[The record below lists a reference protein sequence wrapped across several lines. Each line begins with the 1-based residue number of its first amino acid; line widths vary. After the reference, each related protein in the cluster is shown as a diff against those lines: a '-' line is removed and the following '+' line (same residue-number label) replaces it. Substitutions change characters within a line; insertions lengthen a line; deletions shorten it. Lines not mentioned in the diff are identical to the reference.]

1 MTPRELVPGV
11 FSVGAIDWDLRLF
24 DELIP
29 TPDGTSYNSYLIQGS
44 EKTALIDT
52 INPPMFADLTTN
64 LDRLG
69 VEKIDYI
76 IANHAEQD
84 HAGSIPA
91 MLERFSGAKVVTN
104 AK

>member
-1 MTPRELVPGV
+1 MTPREIVPGV
-11 FSVGAIDWDLRLF
+11 FSVGGAIDWDLRLF

-29 TPDGTSYNSYLIQGS
+29 TPDGTSYNSYLVRGGS

-52 INPPMFADLTTN
+52 VNPPKFTDLTTN

-69 VEKIDYI
+69 IEKIDYI

-84 HAGSIPA
+84 HSGSIPA
-91 MLERFSGAKVVTN
+91 MLDRFRGGRRW
-104 AK
+104 